1 MRIDNVNPKDLNEI
15 YDLERT
21 TFRKDAF
28 SKDLILNLIK
38 NNKFF
43 FKLVD
48 NEHQDII
55 IGFIIVIQDRKDRI
69 NLINLLIKKKNRKSG
84 CGSYLLN
91 YTLKKIKELHNI
103 KSIVLNV
110 NSKNEDAIS
119 LYQKFNFRIVQKI
132 ENYYR
137 QKESAYLMLLNI

>member
-1 MRIDNVNPKDLNEI
+1 MRIEKVTPKDLNEI
-15 YDLERT
+15 YDLERI
-21 TFRKDAF
+21 TFKKDAF
-28 SKDLILNLIK
+28 SKELLLNLIM

-43 FKLVD
+43 FKLID
-48 NEHQDII
+48 NEHQEVI
-55 IGFIIVIQDRKDRI
+55 IGFIIVIQDRKDRL

-84 CGSYLLN
+84 CASYILN

-110 NSKNEDAIS
+110 NSKNEDAIC
-119 LYQKFNFRIVQKI
+119 LYQKFNFRIIQKI

-137 QKESAYLMLLNI
+137 QKQSAYLMILNI